1 MALFSAERRRAAL
14 TALDERTGFIALWHA
29 FTGRQVPGAPS
40 FGRALGGATLVVF
53 LFVALTGVAL
63 AFTYVPSIQ
72 HAWASTAHLETSV
85 PLGAFLRGLHY
96 HGTNVLFVM
105 VGLLLAHAIA
115 TAAWRRP
122 GEVAWVLLVLAVL
135 HLPAFA
141 ITGNLL
147 PMDQDAFH
155 GAQVELA
162 VIDAAPFG
170 GFLKGLL
177 LGGDAIGPPTLPRF
191 FALHAI
197 VLPAATL
204 GLVGLLL
211 VVARRRAV
219 PVEGDGVAVAARK
232 GLRVVGLVAMALG
245 AAALLAAT
253 LGARLDAPADP
264 SSAFTARPEW
274 YFVAL
279 NQLNTLFGTFGAIA
293 LPGLAVGF
301 LLALPVL
308 DRGARAGRS
317 ARPGPTV
324 LIPAAL
330 LGLGL
335 VGLTAK
341 GLLEDADDEKL
352 ATETARIA
360 EAAAEAREAFVAHGV
375 DAEGRLPHLAA
386 LAIYRDEGCASCH
399 DKKEGNAPRLAGWAS
414 VARTSAFLAAPD
426 DARFFKHTPLAG
438 EMSAFS
444 GDAEAREA
452 LARYLL
458 KDSGLRLD
466 PPTTP
471 AQLEAGRTAFID
483 DGCDACHNDPEVSLR
498 DKRYDFRA
506 VGPDLRGYAGREWT
520 RALIRDAHHP
530 TLFGGSAEE
539 GDLPK
544 LMPAYPDLDEARLQL
559 LVEWLVAGAPGAK

>member
-1 MALFSAERRRAAL
+1 MAILSPERRRAIAE
-14 TALDERTGFIALWHA
+14 AVDERTGFISLWHA
-29 FTGRQVPGAPS
+29 FIGRQAPGAPS
-40 FGRALGGATLVVF
+40 MGRALGFATLIVF

-63 AFTYVPSIQ
+63 AFTYVPSTQ

-96 HGTNVLFVM
+96 HGTNTLFVM
-105 VGLLLAHAIA
+105 VGLLLAHGVA

-122 GEVAWVLLVLAVL
+122 GEVAWVLLVLAIL

-162 VIDAAPFG
+162 VIDAAPLG

-177 LGGDAIGPPTLPRF
+177 LGGDSIGPATLPRF

-204 GLVGLLL
+204 GLIALLL
-211 VVARRRAV
+211 VVLRRRAV
-219 PVEGDGVAVAARK
+219 AVAGDGVAVAARK
-232 GLRVVGLVAMALG
+232 GLRVLGIVALALG
-245 AAALLAAT
+245 ATAALAGLV
-253 LGARLDAPADP
+253 GARLDAPADP

-279 NQLNTLFGTFGAIA
+279 NQLNTLLGTFGAIA
-293 LPGLAVGF
+293 LPGLAVAF

-308 DRGARAGRS
+308 DRRAREGRS
-317 ARPGPTV
+317 LRPGPAV
-324 LIPAAL
+324 LVPAAL

-335 VGLTAK
+335 AGLTAK
-341 GLLEDADDEKL
+341 GLLEDAGDEKL
-352 ATETARIA
+352 EKAEVRIA
-360 EAAAEAREAFVAHGV
+360 EAAAEARAAFVAHGV
-375 DAEGRLPHLAA
+375 DAEGRLPYLAA
-386 LAIYRDEGCASCH
+386 LEVYKAEGCASCH
-399 DKKEGNAPRLAGWAS
+399 DKKEENAPRLAGWAT
-414 VARTSAFLAAPD
+414 VERTSAFLAAPD

-444 GDAEAREA
+444 GDAETREA

-466 PPTTP
+466 PPTTA

-483 DGCDACHNDPEVSLR
+483 DGCDACHNDPGVSLR

-520 RALIRDAHHP
+520 RALIRDALHP
-530 TLFGGSAEE
+530 TLFGSIAEDD
-539 GDLPK
+539 DLEH
-544 LMPAYPDLDEARLQL
+544 LMPAYPDLDAGRLQL
-559 LVEWLVAGAPGAK
+559 LVDWLVAGAPGAK